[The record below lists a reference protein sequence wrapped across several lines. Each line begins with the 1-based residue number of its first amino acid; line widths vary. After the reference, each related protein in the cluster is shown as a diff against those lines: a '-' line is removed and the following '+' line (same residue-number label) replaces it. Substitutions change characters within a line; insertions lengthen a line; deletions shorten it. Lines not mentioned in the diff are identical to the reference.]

1 MERSKFAIALQVRVS
16 QLKLVI
22 MKNSKKLIG
31 GLIAGAA
38 IGVAIGVLLA
48 PTSGAKTRKKLI
60 GNSLRMKD
68 DMMASVD
75 DSLAALRKQF
85 NQKIEQIARGSK
97 DAINHATE
105 KVKI

>member
-1 MERSKFAIALQVRVS
+1 
-16 QLKLVI
+16 

-48 PTSGAKTRKKLI
+48 PSSGVKTRKKLA
-60 GNSLRMKD
+60 GGSLRLKD
-68 DMMASVD
+68 DLMASVD
-75 DSLAALRKQF
+75 DSLASLRKQF
-85 NQKIEQIARGSK
+85 NQKIDQIARGSK
-97 DAINHATE
+97 DVINSTSE

>member
-1 MERSKFAIALQVRVS
+1 
-16 QLKLVI
+16 
-22 MKNSKKLIG
+22 MKNTKKLIG

-60 GNSLRMKD
+60 GGSLRMKD
-68 DMMASVD
+68 DAMGSIE
-75 DSLAALRKQF
+75 DSLASLRKQF
-85 NQKIEQIARGSK
+85 NHKIDQLARGSK
-97 DAINHATE
+97 EAINHATD

>member
-1 MERSKFAIALQVRVS
+1 
-16 QLKLVI
+16 

-48 PTSGAKTRKKLI
+48 PSSGVKTRKKLV
-60 GNSLRMKD
+60 GGSLRLKD
-68 DMMASVD
+68 DLMASVD
-75 DSLAALRKQF
+75 DSLASLRKQF
-85 NQKIEQIARGSK
+85 NQKIDQIARGSK
-97 DAINHATE
+97 DVINSTSE

>member
-1 MERSKFAIALQVRVS
+1 
-16 QLKLVI
+16 
-22 MKNSKKLIG
+22 MKNTKKLIG

-60 GNSLRMKD
+60 GGSLKMKD
-68 DMMASVD
+68 DAMSSVEDSIAS
-75 DSLAALRKQF
+75 LRQQF
-85 NQKIEQIARGSK
+85 NHKIDQLARGSK
-97 DAINHATE
+97 EAINHASE

>member
-1 MERSKFAIALQVRVS
+1 
-16 QLKLVI
+16 
-22 MKNSKKLIG
+22 MKNAKKLIG

-60 GNSLRMKD
+60 GGSLKMKD
-68 DMMASVD
+68 DVLSSVEDSIAS
-75 DSLAALRKQF
+75 LRKQF
-85 NQKIEQIARGSK
+85 NHKIDQLAKGSK
-97 DAINHATE
+97 EAINHASE

>member
-1 MERSKFAIALQVRVS
+1 
-16 QLKLVI
+16 

-60 GNSLRMKD
+60 GGSLKMKD
-68 DMMASVD
+68 DVMASVD

-85 NQKIEQIARGSK
+85 NQKIDQLARGSK
-97 DAINHATE
+97 DAINHASE

>member
-1 MERSKFAIALQVRVS
+1 
-16 QLKLVI
+16 
-22 MKNSKKLIG
+22 MKNAKKLIG

-60 GNSLRMKD
+60 GGSLKMKD
-68 DMMASVD
+68 DVMSSVD
-75 DSLAALRKQF
+75 DSLTTLRKQF
-85 NQKIEQIARGSK
+85 NQKIDQLARGSK
-97 DAINHATE
+97 EAINHASE